1 MDSTKVYAGGVR
13 VFIPVLSA
21 KVIPD
26 LNAFL
31 VVLSRL
37 AERDQIDLLDQATT
51 QISEVLK
58 SVR

>member
-1 MDSTKVYAGGVR
+1 MDSTKVYAGVVR
-13 VFIPVLSA
+13 VYIPVLSA

-37 AERDQIDLLDQATT
+37 AERDQIDILDQATT

-58 SVR
+58 GVR